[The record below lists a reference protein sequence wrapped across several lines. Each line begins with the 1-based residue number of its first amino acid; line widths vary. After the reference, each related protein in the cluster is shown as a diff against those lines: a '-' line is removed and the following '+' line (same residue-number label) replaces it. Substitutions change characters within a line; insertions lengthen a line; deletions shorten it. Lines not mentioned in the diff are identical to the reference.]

1 VNCSYTGL
9 QEVPFTLGDDVPLA
23 ALLGILVV
31 LLLLSAFF
39 SGSETALMSL
49 NRYRLRHKARTGHR
63 GARLAETL
71 LKRPDRLIGLIL
83 LGNNLVNFS
92 AASLVAIIS
101 FKIGGQPAIA
111 VGTLLLTLVV
121 LIFAETAPKTLAA
134 LHPERIAFPASY
146 IYFVLLKIVYPIVW
160 LTNVAANGVLY
171 LLGVR
176 DDNVEGDALS
186 REELRTVVYE
196 AGTRISTRYRQMLVS
211 ILDLEQVTVDDVMV
225 PHNEIIGI
233 DLDDG
238 IEKVA
243 AVIQSSEHTRLPVYR
258 DNIDNV
264 VGLLHLRK
272 LANALSVSDLTI
284 STVEGLLAEPYFVP
298 EGTPLSTQLMQFQKG
313 RRRLALVVDEYG
325 DIQGL
330 VTLEDILEEIVGE
343 FTTDPADDDA
353 DIVKERDDCYL
364 IDGSTNIRALN
375 RVMNWQLP
383 TDGAK
388 TLNGLVLEILQT
400 IPKAGTDLEVAGYRM
415 EIVETND
422 NRIKTARVFSSKGA
436 EEVEHTAN

>member
-1 VNCSYTGL
+1 
-9 QEVPFTLGDDVPLA
+9 
-23 ALLGILVV
+23 
-31 LLLLSAFF
+31 
-39 SGSETALMSL
+39 MSL
-49 NRYRLRHKARTGHR
+49 NRYRLRHKARAGHR

-101 FKIGGQPAIA
+101 FKIGGQPAVAI
-111 VGTLLLTLVV
+111 GTLLLTLIV

-134 LHPERIAFPASY
+134 LHPERIAFPASFV
-146 IYFVLLKIVYPIVW
+146 YFGLLKVVYPLVW
-160 LTNVAANGVLY
+160 LTNVASNGVLF

-176 DDNVEGDALS
+176 EGDAEGDALS
-186 REELRTVVYE
+186 REELRTVVHE
-196 AGTRISTRYRQMLVS
+196 AGARISTRYRRMLVS

-225 PHNEIIGI
+225 PHNEIFGI
-233 DLDDG
+233 DLDDDMEE
-238 IEKVA
+238 ISEA
-243 AVIQSSEHTRLPVYR
+243 IQKSEHTRLPVYR

-264 VGLLHLRK
+264 VGLLHLRR
-272 LANALSVSDLTI
+272 LANAVSGSGISKSTIESLLT
-284 STVEGLLAEPYFVP
+284 EPYFIP
-298 EGTPLSTQLMQFQKG
+298 EGTPLSTQLVQFQKG

-343 FTTDPADDDA
+343 FTTDPADDVA
-353 DIVKERDDCYL
+353 DVVRERDDCYL
-364 IDGSTNIRALN
+364 IDGSTNIRELN

-388 TLNGLVLEILQT
+388 TLNGLVLEILET
-400 IPKAGTDLEVAGYRM
+400 IPEPGTDLEVSGYRM
-415 EIVETND
+415 EIIETND
-422 NRIKTARVFSSKGA
+422 NRIKTARIFSSKGEA
-436 EEVEHTAN
+436 PA

>member
-1 VNCSYTGL
+1 M
-9 QEVPFTLGDDVPLA
+9 GDDVPLA
-23 ALLGILVV
+23 ALMGLLV
-31 LLLLSAFF
+31 LLLILSAFF

-101 FKIGGQPAIA
+101 LKLGGQPAVA

-121 LIFAETAPKTLAA
+121 LIFSETAPKTLAA

-146 IYFVLLKIVYPIVW
+146 VYYPLLKIVYPLVW
-160 LTNVAANGVLY
+160 MTNIASNGVLF

-176 DDNVEGDALS
+176 HDDVEGDALS
-186 REELRTVVYE
+186 REELRTVVHE
-196 AGTRISTRYRQMLVS
+196 AGARISTQYKQMLIS
-211 ILDLEQVTVDDVMV
+211 ILDLEKVTIDDVMV
-225 PHNEIIGI
+225 PHTEIVGI
-233 DLDDG
+233 DLDDKIDDITDV
-238 IEKVA
+238 IEK
-243 AVIQSSEHTRLPVYR
+243 SEHTRLPVYR

-264 VGLLHLRK
+264 VGLLHLRR
-272 LANALSVSDLTI
+272 LANAVSSGVVTKSTI
-284 STVEGLLAEPYFVP
+284 ESLVAEPYFVP
-298 EGTPLSTQLMQFQKG
+298 EGTPLSTQLVQFQKG

-343 FTTDPADDDA
+343 FTTDPGDDNAD
-353 DIVKERDDCYL
+353 VVRERDDCYL

-375 RVMNWQLP
+375 RVMSWQLP

-388 TLNGLVLEILQT
+388 TLNGLVLEILET
-400 IPKAGTDLEVAGYRM
+400 IPEAGTDLEVAGYRM

-422 NRIKTARVFSSKGA
+422 NRIKTARIFSSKGETA
-436 EEVEHTAN
+436 VELAAS